1 MSSMSNT
8 AIAGSI
14 PPLVTPLRAAGA
26 DAPAVDYERY
36 AQLVEFQIENGS
48 HGVLV
53 NGTSAEPS
61 SLSLDERNRLV
72 DVAVEAAA
80 GRRPV
85 IAASGSQSFAESEAL
100 CRHALA
106 AGADALLI
114 VTPYY
119 IRPPQRGLV
128 EYFLRLCARCEK
140 PWLLYHIPGRT
151 AVGVTL
157 DTLAELRERSG
168 AFIGMKHAVN
178 DLGLVSRCRAAL
190 GDDFRIFAGLE
201 ELSFPMLAVGACGL
215 MNAVGNLQPRPL
227 ARMCEAVERND
238 LAGAR
243 ELHQS
248 LLELNQA
255 VFYETNPI
263 PIKYMLKRLGVLA
276 DNLHRLPMMAASPE
290 LERRL
295 DGVLERAGLLG
306 KAA

>member
-290 LERRL
+290 LEQRL

>member
-1 MSSMSNT
+1 MSNT

-290 LERRL
+290 LEQRL